1 MQPTVAGSAPASA
14 QSFSHSGYAPPTAV
28 SAHSGSSHSSSS
40 GWSHNNAGSY
50 HRHHAASGGE
60 YYPYPYLYAVPFPY
74 AADQGD
80 ADDSSDD
87 DADYQGGP
95 TVFDRRG
102 LGAASYIPPTYDGPA
117 HAQDASSGQASA
129 NESAADQAPQAP
141 TNPTTLVFKNGR
153 QIEVSNYAIVSQT
166 LYDLTP
172 GHHRKI
178 ALADLDLPATQQ
190 LNDDRRGRFPAAVF
204 ARGELMMRKA
214 LISATGAI
222 PRSLLLLLATVAPF
236 PLAQAQRA
244 GAPSHSS
251 AAHSHSLRG

>member
-1 MQPTVAGSAPASA
+1 MPFPLEYPMGVNRSGPHSVPAPPAIFGALLLPLLFISFSFGQGGSSGAAHGGGGATASA

-50 HRHHAASGGE
+50 HRHHAANGGE
-60 YYPYPYLYAVPFPY
+60 YYPYIYPYLYAVPFPY
-74 AADQGD
+74 AADQDD
-80 ADDSSDD
+80 ADDSSGDD

-129 NESAADQAPQAP
+129 SESAADQAPQVP
-141 TNPTTLVFKNGR
+141 TNPTTLVFKNGQ

-178 ALADLDLPATQQ
+178 ALADLNLPATQQ
-190 LNDDRRGRFPAAVF
+190 LNDDRGVDFQLP
-204 ARGELMMRKA
+204 
-214 LISATGAI
+214 
-222 PRSLLLLLATVAPF
+222 SLPEAN
-236 PLAQAQRA
+236 
-244 GAPSHSS
+244 
-251 AAHSHSLRG
+251 

>member
-1 MQPTVAGSAPASA
+1 MPFSLEYPIEVNRSGPRSIPARLAIFGALLLPLIFSSFSFAQGGSSGAAHGAGSAPASA

-172 GHHRKI
+172 GRHRKI
-178 ALADLDLPATQQ
+178 ALADLDLPATQK
-190 LNDDRRGRFPAAVF
+190 LNDDHGVDFQLP
-204 ARGELMMRKA
+204 
-214 LISATGAI
+214 
-222 PRSLLLLLATVAPF
+222 SLPEAN
-236 PLAQAQRA
+236 
-244 GAPSHSS
+244 
-251 AAHSHSLRG
+251 